1 MTRMLLAISAV
12 LGALCLVQ
20 WNTLRQL
27 KSELAGANGHAYRT
41 ALGEMSE
48 RREEIDRTIAWLDA
62 YTRAE
67 AGTGVAVLCDAGP
80 TDVAGVSEAVSH
92 VYRYLSARG
101 TGATEVD
108 ARQQVID
115 AIAAS
120 GPEPPVR

>member
-1 MTRMLLAISAV
+1 M
-12 LGALCLVQ
+12 
-20 WNTLRQL
+20 
-27 KSELAGANGHAYRT
+27 
-41 ALGEMSE
+41 
-48 RREEIDRTIAWLDA
+48 
-62 YTRAE
+62 
-67 AGTGVAVLCDAGP
+67 LCDAGP
-80 TDVAGVSEAVSH
+80 TDVAGVSEAVSY